1 MGWKIEIY
9 RAFFVAFGAMEL
21 LSNLSYLLSVNGIQK
36 SRKQHKELPQ
46 TVNDKNLKIK
56 IVFMLLFGVAF
67 LSAGLSSYILHQPMN
82 VLNTSVLII
91 FAIYACMEALF
102 YKYIRTTGFAVI
114 SIIFLLIYLGA

>member
-1 MGWKIEIY
+1 
-9 RAFFVAFGAMEL
+9 
-21 LSNLSYLLSVNGIQK
+21 
-36 SRKQHKELPQ
+36 
-46 TVNDKNLKIK
+46 
-56 IVFMLLFGVAF
+56 MLLFGVAF